1 MAARW
6 QRWLA
11 SLGLE
16 VENILNV
23 AGDSLYHLSRWYLA
37 RLLRLPTGSWICI
50 CFSRISCSITRLK
63 VDVESLRHVAVHWE
77 NWVEN
82 IYIWNLQ
89 EFLNEQIDVDGV
101 CLLNTLSWMDW
112 RVCLMGGDIA
122 TFFAWL
128 LLLNLRRIV
137 ARLLHLRIL
146 LILHFVINDILILQS
161 FRHLSLV
168 LPRYFLLLY
177 LFESREQL
185 V

>member
-6 QRWLA
+6 QRRLA
-11 SLGLE
+11 SLRLE
-16 VENILNV
+16 IENILNV
-23 AGDSLYHLSRWYLA
+23 AGDSLYHLSCWYLA
-37 RLLRLPTGSWICI
+37 RLFWLSTGSWIRI
-50 CFSRISCSITRLK
+50 CFSRISSTVARLK

-82 IYIWNLQ
+82 IYIWYLQ
-89 EFLNEQIDVDGV
+89 EFLNEQVDVDWV
-101 CLLNTLSWMDW
+101 RLFNSLSWMDW
-112 RVCLMGGDIA
+112 RVCLMGWDIA

-161 FRHLSLV
+161 FRHFSLV
-168 LPRYFLLLY
+168 LPRYFLLLD
-177 LFESREQL
+177 LF
-185 V
+185 